1 MKSYITQVSSI
12 NKTSF
17 NKRDFS
23 LSGKDYR
30 QLKVCTSSKPLSSLI
45 EKSYQ
50 GKEIGSDSYMKRSK
64 YRFLKTVNLTD
75 NFGISEESIEYCRPK
90 NIAHPQLGDILI
102 AKDGGGDGLGE
113 SALYNL
119 QNADKTD
126 SISAGVLGLRIK
138 KEDKYYLLGFLKSKH
153 FRNFVD
159 LNTPQ
164 GSTIRHSKKV
174 SLNYPVP
181 TPKDE
186 KIENLVSLI
195 TQNILD
201 KEEQIKLKNKKID
214 ELIEKELKE
223 NQKSG
228 TFEFRL
234 PKISEMKK
242 KEFRIDSRIYERK
255 LQQILFQIR
264 NYING
269 SNTINQLGF
278 KIKRGQNLQITCIG
292 ESYYSTYRK
301 SKLFYPLI
309 TSTNINFS
317 RQITSIRF
325 IGSKKKLIKIKEND
339 IMIAA
344 TGVNT
349 GKVYVFPEVVPD
361 SVSNINSFFLNT
373 DNKLLSIFT
382 GLFLSY
388 LSKFDFCKLIG
399 SKSNGGSIL
408 DKDVN
413 EFTIP
418 KFPESKQKEIAKE
431 YYNPTEKSS
440 NLNFDNYLE
449 KEKARNAEAGIFQ
462 LNMELFSL
470 REKLEDFVDKIVKE
484 EKIIVSFEY

>member
-201 KEEQIKLKNKKID
+201 KEEQYSVPLFKTAILG
-214 ELIEKELKE
+214 EL
-223 NQKSG
+223 G
-228 TFEFRL
+228 
-234 PKISEMKK
+234 
-242 KEFRIDSRIYERK
+242 
-255 LQQILFQIR
+255 
-264 NYING
+264 
-269 SNTINQLGF
+269 GF
-278 KIKRGQNLQITCIG
+278 
-292 ESYYSTYRK
+292 
-301 SKLFYPLI
+301 
-309 TSTNINFS
+309 
-317 RQITSIRF
+317 
-325 IGSKKKLIKIKEND
+325 
-339 IMIAA
+339 
-344 TGVNT
+344 
-349 GKVYVFPEVVPD
+349 
-361 SVSNINSFFLNT
+361 
-373 DNKLLSIFT
+373 
-382 GLFLSY
+382 
-388 LSKFDFCKLIG
+388 
-399 SKSNGGSIL
+399 
-408 DKDVN
+408 
-413 EFTIP
+413 
-418 KFPESKQKEIAKE
+418 
-431 YYNPTEKSS
+431 
-440 NLNFDNYLE
+440 
-449 KEKARNAEAGIFQ
+449 
-462 LNMELFSL
+462 
-470 REKLEDFVDKIVKE
+470 
-484 EKIIVSFEY
+484 

>member
-1 MKSYITQVSSI
+1 MKSYITQVSVI
-12 NKTSF
+12 NKNSF
-17 NKRDFS
+17 DERNFS

-30 QLKVCTSSKPLSSLI
+30 KLKVSANSKSISSLI
-45 EKSYQ
+45 QKSYQ
-50 GKEIGSDSYMKRSK
+50 GKEIGSSSYMKRSK

-75 NFGISEESIEYCRPK
+75 NFGISEESIEYCRPE
-90 NIAHPQLGDILI
+90 NIAYPQSGDILI

-119 QNADKTD
+119 QNSDKTD
-126 SISAGVLGLRIK
+126 SISAGVLGLRMN
-138 KEDKYYLLGFLKSKH
+138 KENRYYLLGLIKSSH
-153 FRNFVD
+153 FKNFID

-174 SLNYPVP
+174 SLDYPVP
-181 TPKDE
+181 FPKDE
-186 KIENLVSLI
+186 EVQNLVSLI

-201 KEEQIKLKNKKID
+201 KEDKIKLKNKEID
-214 ELIEKELKE
+214 KLIEKELKE
-223 NQKSG
+223 NQKEN
-228 TFEFRL
+228 TFDYHL
-234 PKISEMKK
+234 PRISEMKK
-242 KEFRIDSRIYERK
+242 QEFRIDSRIYEKK

-264 NYING
+264 NYKNG
-269 SNTINQLGF
+269 SNTISQLGF
-278 KIKRGQNLQITCIG
+278 KIKRGQNLQITCVG

-317 RQITSIRF
+317 RQITSIRY
-325 IGSKKKLIKIKEND
+325 IGNKNKLIKIKEND

-349 GKVYVFPEVVPD
+349 GKVYVFPEIVLD
-361 SVSNINSFFLNT
+361 SVSNINSFFLNS
-373 DNKLLSIFT
+373 DNKLLAIFT

-413 EFTIP
+413 DFIIP
-418 KFPESKQKEIAKE
+418 NFLESKQKEIAKE
-431 YYNPTEKSS
+431 YYNPTEKSLD
-440 NLNFDNYLE
+440 LNFENYLE
-449 KEKARNAEAGIFQ
+449 KEKVRNTKAGIFQ

-470 REKLEDFVDKIVKE
+470 REKLEDLVDKIVKE
-484 EKIIVSFEY
+484 EKIDILFVY